1 MDPSAAYRWAFY
13 PEEVRER
20 PGFRQF
26 PHSGTSRSRGYA
38 VCPVSLQE
46 GLSESV
52 FPRSPLDCPSG
63 DRWSEGFGTDVFR
76 GQFLEQDDKGKGL
89 RWW

>member
-1 MDPSAAYRWAFY
+1 M
-13 PEEVRER
+13 
-20 PGFRQF
+20 
-26 PHSGTSRSRGYA
+26 
-38 VCPVSLQE
+38 CPVSLQE

-63 DRWSEGFGTDVFR
+63 DGWSEGFGTDVFQ